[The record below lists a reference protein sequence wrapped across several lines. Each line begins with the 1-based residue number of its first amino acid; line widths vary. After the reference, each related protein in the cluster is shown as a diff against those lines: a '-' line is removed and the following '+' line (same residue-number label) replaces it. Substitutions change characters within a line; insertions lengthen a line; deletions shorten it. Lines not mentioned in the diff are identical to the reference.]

1 MRWRTSSL
9 GCLCLPPRASGGVAS
24 GSRRTNVEPRLGHHP
39 HATSATTREDWRS
52 SARDAP
58 SRAESPRKD
67 MVVWPVQ
74 EPVVEMVLSL
84 SGARLKMTVL
94 GLLEAAHTC
103 GLASLA
109 TLPSDVGS
117 MHETHSDAV
126 SMMMS
131 SSTAG
136 SHWMVC
142 EVGCLDVGSASQ
154 YAQYTACSRAFSTT
168 PDNCRGSLWH
178 MVWTHARTLISPAA
192 CQVSKAMPSEGW
204 NRG

>member
-1 MRWRTSSL
+1 MRGGDTKKQAQASDVRGLSVKGACRTRVANGHQMRWRTSSL

-74 EPVVEMVLSL
+74 EPVAEMVLSL

-94 GLLEAAHTC
+94 GLLKAPHIWPCEPCHPAERPRVDARN
-103 GLASLA
+103 
-109 TLPSDVGS
+109 
-117 MHETHSDAV
+117 THDTHQNAV
-126 SMMMS
+126 SMWS
-131 SSTAG
+131 RPTAG
-136 SHWMVC
+136 RH
-142 EVGCLDVGSASQ
+142 
-154 YAQYTACSRAFSTT
+154 
-168 PDNCRGSLWH
+168 
-178 MVWTHARTLISPAA
+178 
-192 CQVSKAMPSEGW
+192 
-204 NRG
+204 

>member
-1 MRWRTSSL
+1 MRGGDTKKQAQASDVRGLSVKGACRTRVANGHQMRWRTSSL
-9 GCLCLPPRASGGVAS
+9 GCLCRPPRASGGVAS
-24 GSRRTNVEPRLGHHP
+24 GCRRTNVEARRGHHP

-94 GLLEAAHTC
+94 GLLKAPHTY

-109 TLPSDVGS
+109 TLPSDPGS
-117 MHETHSDAV
+117 MHETPIEMPFQCGQGRRRA
-126 SMMMS
+126 
-131 SSTAG
+131 AI
-136 SHWMVC
+136 
-142 EVGCLDVGSASQ
+142 GCL
-154 YAQYTACSRAFSTT
+154 
-168 PDNCRGSLWH
+168 CRC
-178 MVWTHARTLISPAA
+178 M
-192 CQVSKAMPSEGW
+192 
-204 NRG
+204 